1 MLMAGTVLVVDDEKN
16 IVELVRI
23 YLRNEG
29 FTIEAAYDGLE
40 ALEKARALKP
50 ALIVLDL
57 MLPGLDGMEVCR
69 TLRKESDVPIVMLT
83 ARGDDMDK
91 IIGLEIGADD
101 YLTKPF
107 NPREL
112 VARIKAVLRRSETGK
127 RPNRMIDVGDLRIDV
142 LGREASIAGQPVQ
155 LRTKEFDLLMALAT
169 NVGIAMARDRLLNQV
184 WGEDFFGD
192 QRTLDVHVA
201 WLRDK
206 ISASSAKIVTV
217 WGFGYKLTVAEP
229 VAAVAEPAKTAT

>member
-1 MLMAGTVLVVDDEKN
+1 MAGTVLVVDDEKN

-217 WGFGYKLTVAEP
+217 WGFGYKLTVAGP

>member
-1 MLMAGTVLVVDDEKN
+1 MSATILVVDDEKH
-16 IVELVRI
+16 IVELARI

-29 FTIEAAYDGLE
+29 FQIEAAHDGIE
-40 ALEKARALKP
+40 AIEKARALKP

-57 MLPGLDGMEVCR
+57 MLPELDGMEVCR

-83 ARGDDMDK
+83 ARSDDMDK

-112 VARIKAVLRRSETGK
+112 VARVKAVLRRSEVTR
-127 RPNRMIDVGDLRIDV
+127 RPAKVVEVGDLRIDV
-142 LGREASIAGQPVQ
+142 LGREAAIAAQPIT
-155 LRTKEFDLLMALAT
+155 LRTKEFDLLLALAQ
-169 NVGIAMARDRLLNQV
+169 NAGVAMARERLLNTV
-184 WGEDFFGD
+184 WGQDFFGD

-206 ISASSAKIVTV
+206 IGASTAKIVTV
-217 WGFGYKLTVAEP
+217 WGFGYKLTPPAATRQ
-229 VAAVAEPAKTAT
+229 AAVVAPHVAST

>member
-1 MLMAGTVLVVDDEKN
+1 MAATVLVVDDEKN
-16 IVELVRI
+16 IVELARI

-29 FTIEAAYDGLE
+29 FNIEAAYDGLE
-40 ALEKARALKP
+40 ALEKARTLKP
-50 ALIVLDL
+50 AIIVLDL
-57 MLPGLDGMEVCR
+57 MLPELDGMEVCR

-112 VARIKAVLRRSETGK
+112 VARIKAVLRRSEAGK

-142 LGREASIAGQPVQ
+142 LGREASIASRAIQ

-201 WLRDK
+201 WLREK
-206 ISASSAKIVTV
+206 ISASTAKIVTV
-217 WGFGYKLTVAEP
+217 WGFGYKLTVTEP
-229 VAAVAEPAKTAT
+229 VVAVPEPATATQ

>member
-1 MLMAGTVLVVDDEKN
+1 MSATILVVDDEKH
-16 IVELVRI
+16 IVELARI

-29 FTIEAAYDGLE
+29 FQIEAAHDGIE
-40 ALEKARALKP
+40 AIEKARALKP

-57 MLPGLDGMEVCR
+57 MLPELDGMEVCR

-83 ARGDDMDK
+83 ARSDDMDK

-112 VARIKAVLRRSETGK
+112 VARVKAVLRRSEVTR
-127 RPNRMIDVGDLRIDV
+127 RPAKVVEVGDLRIDV
-142 LGREASIAGQPVQ
+142 LGREAAIAAQPIT
-155 LRTKEFDLLMALAT
+155 LRTKEFDLLLALAQ
-169 NVGIAMARDRLLNQV
+169 NAGVAMARERLLNTV
-184 WGEDFFGD
+184 WGQDFFGD

-206 ISASSAKIVTV
+206 IGASTAKIVTV
-217 WGFGYKLTVAEP
+217 WGFGYKLTPPAATRPAAVVAP
-229 VAAVAEPAKTAT
+229 HVAAT

>member
-1 MLMAGTVLVVDDEKN
+1 MAGTILVVDDEKN
-16 IVELVRI
+16 IVELARI

-29 FTIEAAYDGLE
+29 FQIEVAYDGRE
-40 ALEKARALKP
+40 ALAKARAVKP
-50 ALIVLDL
+50 SLVVLDL
-57 MLPGLDGMEVCR
+57 MLPEIDGFEVCR
-69 TLRKESDVPIVMLT
+69 TLRKESDVPIIMLT

-112 VARIKAVLRRSETGK
+112 VARIKAVLRRSEVAK
-127 RPNRMIDVGDLRIDV
+127 RPSKVVEVGDLRIDV
-142 LGREASIAGQPVQ
+142 LGRDASIAGTPVA
-155 LRTKEFDLLMALAT
+155 LRTKEFDLMLALAQNT
-169 NVGIAMARDRLLNQV
+169 GIAMARDRLLNMV

-206 ISASSAKIVTV
+206 ISASTAKIVTV
-217 WGFGYKLTVAEP
+217 WGFGYKLTVS
-229 VAAVAEPAKTAT
+229 EPAQAPAAAEVQPVKP

>member
-1 MLMAGTVLVVDDEKN
+1 VSATILVVDDVKN
-16 IVELVRI
+16 IVELMRM

-29 FTIEAAYDGLE
+29 FQIEAAYDGAS
-40 ALEKARALKP
+40 ALEKARTLKP
-50 ALIVLDL
+50 SLVVLDL
-57 MLPGLDGMEVCR
+57 MLPEIDGMEVCR
-69 TLRKESDVPIVMLT
+69 TLRKESDIPIIMLT
-83 ARGDDMDK
+83 ARSDDMDK

-112 VARIKAVLRRSETGK
+112 VARIKSVLRRSEVAK
-127 RPNRMIDVGDLRIDV
+127 RPSRTVEVGDLVIDV
-142 LGREASIAGQPVQ
+142 LGREVAIAGRPVA
-155 LRTKEFDLLMALAT
+155 LRTKEFDLLLALAQ
-169 NVGIAMARDRLLNQV
+169 NAGIAMARDRLLNRV

-206 ISASSAKIVTV
+206 IGASTAKIVTV
-217 WGFGYKLTVAEP
+217 WGFGYKLTAPEP
-229 VAAVAEPAKTAT
+229 VAAGGGQQAAS

>member
-1 MLMAGTVLVVDDEKN
+1 MAATVLVVDDEKN
-16 IVELVRI
+16 IVELARI

-29 FTIEAAYDGLE
+29 FNIEAAYDGLE
-40 ALEKARALKP
+40 ALEKARTLRP
-50 ALIVLDL
+50 AIIVLDL
-57 MLPGLDGMEVCR
+57 MLPELDGMEVCR

-112 VARIKAVLRRSETGK
+112 VARIKAVLRRSEAGK

-142 LGREASIAGQPVQ
+142 LGREASIAGQAVQ

-206 ISASSAKIVTV
+206 IGASTARIVTV
-217 WGFGYKLTVAEP
+217 WGFGYKLTVTEP
-229 VAAVAEPAKTAT
+229 VAAVAEPVAKATP

>member
-1 MLMAGTVLVVDDEKN
+1 LGTTILVVDDEKN
-16 IVELVRI
+16 IVELMRM

-29 FTIEAAYDGLE
+29 FQIEAAYDGRE
-40 ALEKARALKP
+40 ALDKAAAGKP

-57 MLPGLDGMEVCR
+57 MLPEIDGMEVCR
-69 TLRKESDVPIVMLT
+69 RLRKESDVPIIMLT
-83 ARGDDMDK
+83 ARSDDMDK
-91 IIGLEIGADD
+91 IIGLELGADD

-112 VARIKAVLRRSETGK
+112 VARIKAVLRRSEAGK
-127 RPNRMIDVGDLRIDV
+127 RPSKVIEVGDLRVDV
-142 LGREASIAGQPVQ
+142 LGREVTVAGQPVP
-155 LRTKEFDLLMALAT
+155 LRTKEFDLLLALAQ
-169 NVGIAMARDRLLNQV
+169 NVGIAMARDRLLNRV

-206 ISASSAKIVTV
+206 IGHSTAKIVTV
-217 WGFGYKLTVAEP
+217 WGFGYKLTAPEP
-229 VAAVAEPAKTAT
+229 VPAGGTAS

>member
-1 MLMAGTVLVVDDEKN
+1 VAATILVVDDEKH
-16 IVELVRI
+16 IVELARI

-29 FTIEAAYDGLE
+29 FQVEAAYDGRE
-40 ALEKARALKP
+40 ALEKAKALKP

-57 MLPGLDGMEVCR
+57 MLPELDGMEVCR
-69 TLRKESDVPIVMLT
+69 AIRKESDVPIVMLT
-83 ARGDDMDK
+83 ARSDDVDK

-112 VARIKAVLRRSETGK
+112 VARIKAVLRRSELGK
-127 RPNRMIDVGDLRIDV
+127 RPSKVVEVGDLRIDV
-142 LGREASIAGQPVQ
+142 LGREASVAGSPVP
-155 LRTKEFDLLMALAT
+155 LRAKEFDLLMALAQNT
-169 NVGIAMARDRLLNQV
+169 GIAMPRDRLLNNV
-184 WGEDFFGD
+184 WGQDFFGD

-206 ISASSAKIVTV
+206 IGASTAKIVTV
-217 WGFGYKLTVAEP
+217 WGFGYKLTVTEP
-229 VAAVAEPAKTAT
+229 VTAAATPTDGGTGS

>member
-1 MLMAGTVLVVDDEKN
+1 MAATILVVDDEKH
-16 IVELVRI
+16 IVELARI

-29 FTIEAAYDGLE
+29 FQIEAAYDGRE
-40 ALEKARALKP
+40 ALEKARAVKP

-57 MLPGLDGMEVCR
+57 MLPELDGMEVCR
-69 TLRKESDVPIVMLT
+69 ALRKESDVPIVMLT
-83 ARGDDMDK
+83 ARSDDMDK
-91 IIGLEIGADD
+91 IIGLELGADD

-112 VARIKAVLRRSETGK
+112 VARIKAVLRRSEAGK
-127 RPNRMIDVGDLRIDV
+127 RPAKVVEVGDLKVDV
-142 LGREASIAGQPVQ
+142 LGREVFVAGAPVA
-155 LRTKEFDLLMALAT
+155 LRAKEFDLLLALSRNAG
-169 NVGIAMARDRLLNQV
+169 VAMARDRLLNTV

-206 ISASSAKIVTV
+206 IGASTAKIVTV
-217 WGFGYKLTVAEP
+217 WGFGYKLTAPEP
-229 VAAVAEPAKTAT
+229 AAADAVAGPAASPA

>member
-1 MLMAGTVLVVDDEKN
+1 VAATILVVDDERH
-16 IVELVRI
+16 IVELARI

-29 FTIEAAYDGLE
+29 YQVEAAYDGLE
-40 ALEKARALKP
+40 ALEKARAVKP

-57 MLPGLDGMEVCR
+57 MLPELDGMEVCR
-69 TLRKESDVPIVMLT
+69 AIRKESDVPIVMLT
-83 ARGDDMDK
+83 ARSDDVDK

-112 VARIKAVLRRSETGK
+112 VARIKAVLRRSEAGK
-127 RPNRMIDVGDLRIDV
+127 RPSKIVEVGDLHIDV
-142 LGREASIAGQPVQ
+142 LGREVSVAGSPVP
-155 LRTKEFDLLMALAT
+155 LRTKEFDLLLALAQ
-169 NVGIAMARDRLLNQV
+169 NSGIAMARDRLLNMV
-184 WGEDFFGD
+184 WGQDFFGD

-206 ISASSAKIVTV
+206 ISASTAKIVTV
-217 WGFGYKLTVAEP
+217 WGFGYKLTAPEAVG
-229 VAAVAEPAKTAT
+229 AAAAKGATS

>member
-16 IVELVRI
+16 IVELARI

>member
-1 MLMAGTVLVVDDEKN
+1 MPGTILVVDDERN
-16 IVELVRI
+16 IVELARI

-29 FTIEAAYDGLE
+29 FQVEAAYDGLE
-40 ALEKARALKP
+40 ALDKARTLKP
-50 ALIVLDL
+50 SLVVLDL

-69 TLRKESDVPIVMLT
+69 ELRRESDVPIVMLT

-112 VARIKAVLRRSETGK
+112 VARIKAVLRRSEAAR
-127 RPNRMIDVGDLRIDV
+127 RPAKVIEVGDLRIDI
-142 LGREASIAGQPVQ
+142 LGREVSVAGSPVA
-155 LRTKEFDLLMALAT
+155 LRTKEFDLLMALAQNT
-169 NVGIAMARDRLLNQV
+169 GVAMARDRLLNAV

-206 ISASSAKIVTV
+206 IGASTAKIVTV
-217 WGFGYKLTVAEP
+217 WGFGYKLVAPE
-229 VAAVAEPAKTAT
+229 AATATASGGGRRA

>member
-1 MLMAGTVLVVDDEKN
+1 MAATILVVDDEKN
-16 IVELVRI
+16 IVELARI

-29 FTIEAAYDGLE
+29 FQIEAAYDGRE
-40 ALEKARALKP
+40 AIEKARALKP
-50 ALIVLDL
+50 SLVVLDL
-57 MLPGLDGMEVCR
+57 MLPEIDGMEVCR
-69 TLRKESDVPIVMLT
+69 TLRRESDVPIVMLT
-83 ARGDDMDK
+83 ARSDDMDK

-112 VARIKAVLRRSETGK
+112 VARIKAVLRRSEVAK
-127 RPNRMIDVGDLRIDV
+127 RPAKLIEVGDLRVDV
-142 LGREASIAGQPVQ
+142 LGREASVAGNPVP
-155 LRTKEFDLLMALAT
+155 LRTKELDLLMALAT
-169 NVGIAMARDRLLNQV
+169 NVGVAMARERLLNTV

-206 ISASSAKIVTV
+206 IGASTAKIITV
-217 WGFGYKLTVAEP
+217 WGFGYKMTVTDA
-229 VAAVAEPAKTAT
+229 AAVAGAPRRAT

>member
-184 WGEDFFGD
+184 WGDDFFGD

>member
-1 MLMAGTVLVVDDEKN
+1 MPGTILVVDDERN
-16 IVELVRI
+16 IVELARI

-29 FTIEAAYDGLE
+29 FHVEAAYDGLE
-40 ALEKARALKP
+40 ALEKARSVKP
-50 ALIVLDL
+50 SLIVLDL
-57 MLPGLDGMEVCR
+57 MLPELDGMEVCR
-69 TLRKESDVPIVMLT
+69 QLRRESDVPIVMLT

-112 VARIKAVLRRSETGK
+112 VARIKAVLRRIEAARRSQKVIE
-127 RPNRMIDVGDLRIDV
+127 VGDLRIDI
-142 LGREASIAGQPVQ
+142 LGREVSVGGNPVQ
-155 LRTKEFDLLMALAT
+155 LRTKEFDLLMALAQNT
-169 NVGIAMARDRLLNQV
+169 GIAMARDRLLNAV

-206 ISASSAKIVTV
+206 IGASTAKIVTV
-217 WGFGYKLTVAEP
+217 WGFGYKLVAPE
-229 VAAVAEPAKTAT
+229 AAAATAGSGGRRA